1 MIELTKKVLK
11 KVSFDAYLFRKELN
25 KALKWIN
32 DAEEVKAFR
41 KWCIIEFG
49 TVYPLIIKEAF
60 EGKLILVKK

>member
-11 KVSFDAYLFRKELN
+11 KVSFDALLFKKELN

-41 KWCIIEFG
+41 KWCLVEFG
-49 TVYPLIIKEAF
+49 AVYPLIIKEAF
-60 EGKLILVKK
+60 EGTPFLANK